1 MKSFPMFFRTTGRR
15 VVIAGGGEQ
24 AAQKARLLMKTDA
37 EIVLLA
43 DALDDELQGIVAE
56 GRARQVPGHIAPES
70 FRGAAL
76 VFVATGSPGADAALH
91 ALAKAA
97 GATVNVVDRPELCDM
112 TTPSIVD
119 RDPLVVA
126 IGTEGNAPVLG
137 RTVKTR
143 IEEMLDPR
151 LGSYAALAGRLRDAV
166 AQRVP
171 QNRRRPFWRW
181 AFTGAAWQAHRRG
194 ADREAARLLKE
205 MIAAGGEVPDLGGQ
219 IAFVGAGPGPRDLL
233 TLRAVERLQEADAI
247 YFDRSVDP
255 QVLELARRDAE
266 RVSLG
271 GAGDAFPWPAERIGA
286 RIVAE
291 AAAGARIVRL
301 TAGDPAERLSAE
313 IAAARR
319 DGIAHE
325 IVPGI
330 IDAPLRAA
338 GAAGD

>member
-1 MKSFPMFFRTTGRR
+1 MFFRTTGRR
-15 VVIAGGGEQ
+15 VVVAGGGEQ

-37 EIVLLA
+37 EIVLLS
-43 DALDDELQGIVAE
+43 DMLDDELQGIVAE
-56 GRARQVPGHIAPES
+56 GLARQTPGRITPDS

-91 ALAKAA
+91 ALAKEA
-97 GATVNVVDRPELCDM
+97 GATVNVVDRPELCDV

-151 LGSYAALAGRLRDAV
+151 LGSYAALAGRLRGAV

-171 QNRRRPFWRW
+171 RNRRRPFWRW
-181 AFTGAAWQAHRRG
+181 VFTGAAWQAHRRG
-194 ADREAARLLKE
+194 ADREAALLLKDA
-205 MIAAGGEVPDLGGQ
+205 IAAGGDVPDLGGQ

-233 TLRAVERLQEADAI
+233 TLRAVERLQEADKI
-247 YFDRSVDP
+247 YLDRSVHSE
-255 QVLELARRDAE
+255 VLELARRDAE

-271 GAGDAFPWPAERIGA
+271 GTGDAFDWPAERIGV
-286 RIVAE
+286 RIVTE
-291 AAAGARIVRL
+291 AAEGARIVRL
-301 TAGDPAERLSAE
+301 TAGDPAETLSAE
-313 IAAARR
+313 IAAVRR
-319 DGIAHE
+319 AGIAHE
-325 IVPGI
+325 IVPGVA
-330 IDAPLRAA
+330 DAPLQAT
-338 GAAGD
+338 GAAGE